1 MKNLFLLLTISI
13 ISINCKAQTI
23 YPLEG
28 PYSTI
33 EDPKPPIYTKDINN
47 IRNSFIGVW
56 KAKQGTKEFTMYLYK
71 LDKVPNGLYGPQGL
85 QFKDGIMGCYIYK
98 ENGIVK
104 INSKKWLLNP
114 HVPNKKQYGP
124 FFGFTKD
131 GLTITNARFIDYGIK
146 GKNSD
151 GSISEGKR
159 ADAELKITN
168 STQPLKMSLK
178 LINNFEGIVIHTSG
192 KIEPDNYNFS
202 IPTNLILTK
211 ISNIPPP
218 L

>member
-28 PYSTI
+28 PYGTI
-33 EDPKPPIYTKDINN
+33 EDPKPWHTKDINN
-47 IRNSFIGVW
+47 IRNPFIGVW

-85 QFKDGIMGCYIYK
+85 QFKDGIMGYYIYK
-98 ENGIVK
+98 EKGIVK
-104 INSKKWLLNP
+104 MNSKKWLLNP
-114 HVPNKKQYGP
+114 RVPNKKQYGP

-159 ADAELKITN
+159 ADAKLKITN

-178 LINNFEGIVIHTSG
+178 LINRPMGIRSG
-192 KIEPDNYNFS
+192 GTFTLDFS
-202 IPTNLILTK
+202 IPTSLILTK